1 MAIDRYYK
9 QSKADINKPVREGMM
24 SKIDTEA
31 QKEEGSGKIRSKRR

>member
-31 QKEEGSGKIRSKRR
+31 QKEKLQKERYE